1 MLSPG
6 LVVVQKLSHAQ
17 LSVTPWTVA
26 LQASLTFTI
35 SQSLLKLMTIESV
48 MPSNPLILCRPF
60 SSCPQSF
67 PASGSFPMSLQSVS
81 DGQILELQLQH
92 QSFQWIFK
100 VDWFDLFAVQGT
112 LRSLLQHH
120 SLEASILQHSTFF
133 MVQLSYSYMTT
144 GKIIALT
151 TWTFVGKVIFLLFNM
166 LSRFVTA
173 FLPRSKCLLI
183 SWLQSPS
190 HAWSPKN
197 SHQLKHNIQLLG
209 CDNFLSWHLHQYMW
223 RRPQFDP
230 SIRKIP
236 WKMEWL
242 PIPVFL
248 PKKFHGQRTLV
259 GYSTWSLRVGHNW
272 VTLSLLLNFCSPLEQ
287 SPMTGLKRY
296 NRDSKMFEQVNKKM
310 RGWNCISPQENL
322 QQDQALPFSKN
333 QVNRNHVIYL
343 SADVDIRTLSCK
355 VVLTSI
361 IFKNFV
367 I

>member
-197 SHQLKHNIQLLG
+197 SHQLKHNTQLLG
-209 CDNFLSWHLHQYMW
+209 CDNFLSWHLHQ
-223 RRPQFDP
+223 
-230 SIRKIP
+230 
-236 WKMEWL
+236 
-242 PIPVFL
+242 
-248 PKKFHGQRTLV
+248 
-259 GYSTWSLRVGHNW
+259 
-272 VTLSLLLNFCSPLEQ
+272 
-287 SPMTGLKRY
+287 
-296 NRDSKMFEQVNKKM
+296 
-310 RGWNCISPQENL
+310 
-322 QQDQALPFSKN
+322 
-333 QVNRNHVIYL
+333 
-343 SADVDIRTLSCK
+343 
-355 VVLTSI
+355 
-361 IFKNFV
+361 
-367 I
+367 